1 MTVKKVFLGVVFSLL
16 LGAPSFCAMSD
27 SSLIDIPTA
36 EVMPLHSLGV
46 QARAF
51 SEGGVLSYFDFSVLS
66 RFSIGASFTFEHLIG
81 TNDQKIKMLVPALQ
95 LKLRFYDG
103 GEYVPALAVGFDNQG
118 YWYDH
123 DKDQYLQEARGV
135 YLAASK
141 ELFTSGLL
149 FNPGVNV
156 TVDGFGFNKFAGFM
170 GVSYTIEDTAG
181 LLFEWDDIRGF
192 DHSRLNTG
200 VRVYI
205 TDFFAMD
212 FALRDFNHK
221 TERVA
226 QVKYVCN
233 L

>member
-1 MTVKKVFLGVVFSLL
+1 MRIKKTLISLAL
-16 LGAPSFCAMSD
+16 CCFIAPQAYCATSD

-51 SEGGVLSYFDFSVLS
+51 NEGGVLSYFDFSVLN
-66 RFSIGASFTFEHLIG
+66 RFTIGASFTFEHLIG
-81 TNDQKIKMLVPALQ
+81 TNDQSIKMLIPALQ
-95 LKLRFYDG
+95 LKFRFYDG

-123 DKDQYLQEARGV
+123 DKDEYLQEARGV

-149 FNPGVNV
+149 FNPGINV
-156 TVDGFGFNKFAGFM
+156 SVDGFGFNKFAGFM

-181 LLFEWDDIRGF
+181 LMFEWDSIRGF
-192 DHSRLNTG
+192 DHSRLNAG